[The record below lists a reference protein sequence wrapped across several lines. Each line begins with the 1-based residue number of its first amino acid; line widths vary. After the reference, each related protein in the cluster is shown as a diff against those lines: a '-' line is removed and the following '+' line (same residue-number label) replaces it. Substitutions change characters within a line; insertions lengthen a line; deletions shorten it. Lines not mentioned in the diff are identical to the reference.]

1 MNKKFQFLL
10 RQYCLLL
17 HNAPDSDEVWFSSAQ
32 NLDREL
38 KKRGINLS
46 RDLYHKYKLPGSLTQ
61 QEYLVKKNSLNT
73 VAHYK
78 AGDMA
83 KFVACLADGE
93 AFKDEYMKL
102 SGDEKTAFD
111 SYLVDLATQENQII
125 DAECKKIRALNPEL
139 SELDVPND
147 IEFLSG
153 VVYGFPPADIK
164 HFMDLQA
171 KKLGWEQ
178 NLQEQENQRNLSQQL
193 GVVISYRLS
202 ADTIQAIQLAIKN
215 SGKE

>member
-17 HNAPDSDEVWFSSAQ
+17 HNTPDSDEVWFSSAQ

-73 VAHYK
+73 VGRYQS
-78 AGDMA
+78 GDMERL
-83 KFVACLADGE
+83 VSCLSE
-93 AFKDEYMKL
+93 KDSFRKEYMKL
-102 SGDEKTAFD
+102 TPDEQLAFD
-111 SYLVDLATQENQII
+111 RYILDLVKQENQKI
-125 DAECKKIRALNPEL
+125 DVECKQIRALNPEL
-139 SELDVPND
+139 SDLDVPND

-153 VVYGFPPADIK
+153 VVYGFPPADII

-171 KKLGWEQ
+171 KKLGREQ
-178 NLQEQENQRNLSQQL
+178 DLQEKENQNMLSQQL
-193 GVVISYRLS
+193 GVPITYRLS
-202 ADTIQAIQLAIKN
+202 ADTIKAIQLAMKN
-215 SGKE
+215 NGKE

>member
-1 MNKKFQFLL
+1 MNKKFDFLF

-17 HNAPDSDEVWFSSAQ
+17 HIVPDSDEVWYSSAQ
-32 NLDREL
+32 NLDAEL

-46 RDLYHKYKLPGSLTQ
+46 RDLYHKYNLPDGVSQ
-61 QEYLVKKNSLNT
+61 QDYLVKKNSLNT
-73 VAHYK
+73 IGRYE

-83 KFVACLADGE
+83 RFVAWLYDGV
-93 AFKDEYMKL
+93 ALKDEYMKL
-102 SGDEKTAFD
+102 SSDEKIAFD
-111 SYLVDLATQENQII
+111 KYLVNLAAQENHKI

-139 SELDVPND
+139 SELDVPNN

-153 VVYGFPPADIK
+153 VVYGFPPTDIK
-164 HFMDLQA
+164 YFMDLQE
-171 KKLGWEQ
+171 KKLDWKQ
-178 NLQEQENQRNLSQQL
+178 NLQEQENQENLSQQL
-193 GVVISYRLS
+193 GVGITYRLS

>member
-1 MNKKFQFLL
+1 MNKKFDFLF
-10 RQYCLLL
+10 RQYCLLW
-17 HNAPDSDEVWFSSAQ
+17 HITPDSDEVWYSSAQ
-32 NLDREL
+32 NLDVEL

-46 RDLYHKYKLPGSLTQ
+46 RDLYHKYKLPGGLTQ
-61 QEYLVKKNSLNT
+61 QEYLVKKNSLDT
-73 VAHYK
+73 IAHYK

-83 KFVACLADGE
+83 HFVACLADGE

-111 SYLVDLATQENQII
+111 RYLVDLATQENQRI
-125 DAECKKIRALNPEL
+125 DAECKKNRALNPEL
-139 SELDVPND
+139 SELDVPNN

-153 VVYGFPPADIK
+153 VVYGFPPVDIK
-164 HFMDLQA
+164 YFIDLQE
-171 KKLGWEQ
+171 KKLDWKQ
-178 NLQEQENQRNLSQQL
+178 NLQEQENQENLSQQL

>member
-10 RQYCLLL
+10 RQSCLLL

-73 VAHYK
+73 VGRYQS
-78 AGDMA
+78 GDMERW
-83 KFVACLADGE
+83 VSCLSE
-93 AFKDEYMKL
+93 KDSFRKEYMKL
-102 SGDEKTAFD
+102 TPDEQLAFD
-111 SYLVDLATQENQII
+111 RYILDLAKQENQKI
-125 DAECKKIRALNPEL
+125 DVECKQIRALNPEL
-139 SELDVPND
+139 SDLDVPND

-178 NLQEQENQRNLSQQL
+178 DLQEKENQNMLSQQL
-193 GVVISYRLS
+193 GVPITYRLS
-202 ADTIQAIQLAIKN
+202 ADTIKAIHLAMKN
-215 SGKE
+215 NGKE

>member
-1 MNKKFQFLL
+1 MNRKFDFLF

-17 HNAPDSDEVWFSSAQ
+17 HITPDSDEVWYSSAQ
-32 NLDREL
+32 NLDIEL
-38 KKRGINLS
+38 KKRGINLL
-46 RDLYHKYKLPGSLTQ
+46 RDLYHKYKLPGGLTQ

-73 VAHYK
+73 IGRYK
-78 AGDMA
+78 AGDIA
-83 KFVACLADGE
+83 KFVASLSDGV
-93 AFKDEYMKL
+93 ALKDEYMKL
-102 SGDEKTAFD
+102 SSDEKTAFD
-111 SYLVDLATQENQII
+111 RYLVDLATQENQRI

-139 SELDVPND
+139 SDLDVPND

-164 HFMDLQA
+164 YFIDLQA
-171 KKLGWEQ
+171 KKLDWQQ
-178 NLQEQENQRNLSQQL
+178 NLQEQENQKKLSQQL
-193 GVVISYRLS
+193 GVGITYRLS

>member
-73 VAHYK
+73 VGRYQS
-78 AGDMA
+78 GDMERW
-83 KFVACLADGE
+83 VSCLSE
-93 AFKDEYMKL
+93 KDSFRKEYMKL
-102 SGDEKTAFD
+102 TPDEQLAFD
-111 SYLVDLATQENQII
+111 RYILDLAKQENQKI
-125 DAECKKIRALNPEL
+125 DVECKQIRALNPEL
-139 SELDVPND
+139 SDLDVPND

-178 NLQEQENQRNLSQQL
+178 DLQEKENQNMLSQQL
-193 GVVISYRLS
+193 GVPITYRLS
-202 ADTIQAIQLAIKN
+202 ADTIKAIHLAMKN
-215 SGKE
+215 NGKE